1 MSASPSPVAAVA
13 AVAAATLAAPS
24 KWQRLVALARLVR
37 DQLRRYREVAPV
49 AGDQTVQT
57 ANVEVLGFW
66 LNIQGEVVWNR

>member
-37 DQLRRYREVAPV
+37 DQLRRYREVSPV
-49 AGDQTVQT
+49 AGDQT
-57 ANVEVLGFW
+57 ANVEVVGFW

>member
-13 AVAAATLAAPS
+13 AVAAATPAPS
-24 KWQRLVALARLVR
+24 KWQRLVALARLLR